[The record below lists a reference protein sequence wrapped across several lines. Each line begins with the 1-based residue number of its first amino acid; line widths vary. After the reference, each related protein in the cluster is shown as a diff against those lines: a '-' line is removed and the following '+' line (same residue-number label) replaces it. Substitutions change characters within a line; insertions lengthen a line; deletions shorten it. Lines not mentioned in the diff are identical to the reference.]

1 MPSTLVLE
9 VQRAEK
15 YARVNFLLRL
25 IFGLYFIL
33 YIGHFILWGGYRFA
47 AFVVAGINWILGM
60 ITGKNQEGLIVYLRN
75 FLRFDAQMNMS
86 VLGLAEPIPHIDV
99 NTESVNFPV
108 TLTVQAESE
117 EATRGYC
124 ILRLTG
130 VILLMLI
137 PHFLC
142 LALLRIG
149 MFLAYLVGFFIV
161 LFTGS
166 WPLGIFNF
174 IVGVHRWQYRV
185 LEYWFGFT
193 DTYPPFT
200 LA

>member
-1 MPSTLVLE
+1 MPSTLVFE

-15 YARVNFLLRL
+15 YVRVNFLLRL
-25 IFGLYFIL
+25 LFGLYFIL
-33 YIGHFILWGGYRFA
+33 YIGHVLFVTGYRTA
-47 AFVVAGINWILGM
+47 ALVIAGINWILGL

-75 FLRFDAQMNMS
+75 FLRFDAQLSMS
-86 VLGLAEPIPHIDV
+86 MLGLVEPIPHIDV
-99 NTESVNFPV
+99 NTESEGFPA

-117 EATRGYC
+117 EAVRGYC

-142 LALLRIG
+142 LALLRVG
-149 MFLAYLVGFFIV
+149 MFLAYLVGFFVV

-166 WPLGIFNF
+166 WPAGIFNF

-193 DTYPPFT
+193 DSYPPFK

>member
-1 MPSTLVLE
+1 MPSTLVFE

-15 YARVNFLLRL
+15 YVRVNFLLRL
-25 IFGLYFIL
+25 LFGLYFIL
-33 YIGHFILWGGYRFA
+33 YIGHVLFVTGYRTA
-47 AFVVAGINWILGM
+47 ALLIAGINWILGL

-75 FLRFDAQMNMS
+75 FLRFDAQLSMS
-86 VLGLAEPIPHIDV
+86 MLGLAEPIPHIDV
-99 NTESVNFPV
+99 NTESVGFPA

-117 EATRGYC
+117 EAARGYC

-142 LALLRIG
+142 LALLRVG
-149 MFLAYLVGFFIV
+149 MVLAYLVGFFVV

-166 WPLGIFNF
+166 WPAGIFNF
-174 IVGVHRWQYRV
+174 IVGVYRWQYRI

-193 DTYPPFT
+193 DTYPPFK